1 MLELR
6 AASSLPRLWRDGHR
20 QRATDTLL
28 QGVRVSRSPILVVS
42 VCVEKI
48 GVDMQRSK
56 PFRRAVALASL
67 CAMVTVAVVVGAVAV
82 PSLSVA
88 PASAAGECLCAG
100 GEYHALTPERIFD
113 SRPTSSIN
121 DVSPVGAKPMGPA
134 EPSFDLQLLGKG
146 GVPLSS
152 ADVLAVAVSIT
163 IANPGSG
170 GYLTAFPAG
179 TGGTSSLL
187 NFGAGQTIPNLAI
200 VRGGT
205 DGKLTVKI
213 YGTSNASA
221 NVLVDVL
228 GWFSSS
234 TYTAGTPGDPSDERG
249 ARLVVVNP
257 ARILDTRSSGGLGP
271 GAQMTLQFRGA
282 SAAGTTVPNDPSIVG
297 ALVNVTAVL
306 PTASTF
312 VSVVP
317 TEPVGVPTT
326 SNLNV
331 PAGRVQANLVMVP
344 VGPDG
349 AIHLYNSAGTTNL
362 LVDVMGYLQTGAAES
377 SRAGRVIPLTAPY
390 RALDTRQTAFGGV
403 PLGPG
408 QAEDWSFAAFS
419 SSVTISGIPVGNQ
432 AALLGNLTNASLG
445 RLYPTVSVE
454 PGYLTVYPADAPAL
468 PVISNLNNYE
478 SSPVPNMAL
487 IKYGANQTVRVYN
500 ASGYAHYILDVSAV
514 VLAD

>member
-1 MLELR
+1 M
-6 AASSLPRLWRDGHR
+6 
-20 QRATDTLL
+20 
-28 QGVRVSRSPILVVS
+28 S

-48 GVDMQRSK
+48 GVGMQRSN
-56 PFRRAVALASL
+56 PFRRAVALVSS
-67 CAMVTVAVVVGAVAV
+67 CAIVAVSVVAGAVVAATLTVAPV
-82 PSLSVA
+82 
-88 PASAAGECLCAG
+88 SAIGECLCAG
-100 GEYHALTPERIFD
+100 GEYHALTPQRIFD

-121 DVSPVGAKPMGPA
+121 DVDPLGAKPIGPA
-134 EPSFDLQLLGKG
+134 QPSFDVQLLGKG
-146 GVPLSS
+146 GVPSS
-152 ADVLAVAVSIT
+152 SSDVLAVAISIT
-163 IANPGSG
+163 IANPGSDG
-170 GYLTAFPAG
+170 FLTAFPAG

-213 YGTSNASA
+213 YGSSNASA

-234 TYTAGTPGDPSDERG
+234 TYTANTPGDLTDERG

-257 ARILDTRSSGGLGP
+257 ARILDTRSTGPLGP
-271 GAQMTLQFRGA
+271 GVQQTLQFRGA
-282 SAAGTTVPNDPSIVG
+282 SAAGTSVPNDPSIVG

-349 AIHLYNSAGTTNL
+349 AIHLYNSAGNTNL
-362 LVDVMGYLQTGAAES
+362 LVDVMGYLQTGAAEAT
-377 SRAGRVIPLTAPY
+377 RAGRVIPLTAPY
-390 RALDTRQTAFGGV
+390 RAFDTRQPAFGGV
-403 PLGPG
+403 PLGPA
-408 QAEDWSFAAFS
+408 QAEDWSFAAFA
-419 SSVTISGIPVGNQ
+419 SSVNISGVSVGNQ
-432 AALLGNLTNASLG
+432 FALLGNLTNASLG
-445 RLYPTVSVE
+445 RQYPTVSVE

-478 SSPVPNMAL
+478 LTPVPNMAL

-500 ASGYAHYILDVSAV
+500 SSGYAHYFLDVSAV

>member
-1 MLELR
+1 VL
-6 AASSLPRLWRDGHR
+6 
-20 QRATDTLL
+20 
-28 QGVRVSRSPILVVS
+28 S

-48 GVDMQRSK
+48 GVDMQRSN
-56 PFRRAVALASL
+56 PIRRAAAMASSCALVA
-67 CAMVTVAVVVGAVAV
+67 VAVVVGAVAAPTLPV
-82 PSLSVA
+82 ASV
-88 PASAAGECLCAG
+88 SAAGECLCAG

-113 SRPTSSIN
+113 SRPTSPIN
-121 DVSPVGAKPMGPA
+121 DVNPLGAKPIGPA
-134 EPSFDLQLLGKG
+134 EPSFDIQLLGKG
-146 GVPLSS
+146 GVPASS
-152 ADVLAVAVSIT
+152 ADVLAVAISIT
-163 IANPGSG
+163 IATPGSG

-213 YGTSNASA
+213 YGTNNSSA
-221 NVLVDVL
+221 HVLVDVL

-234 TYTAGTPGDPSDERG
+234 TYTANTPGDLTDERG

-257 ARILDTRSSGGLGP
+257 ARILDTRSTGALGP
-271 GAQMTLQFRGA
+271 GVQKTLQFRGA

-349 AIHLYNSAGTTNL
+349 NIHLYNSAGNTNL
-362 LVDVMGYLQTGAAES
+362 LVDVMAYLQTGAAEGT
-377 SRAGRVIPLTAPY
+377 RAGRVIPLTAPY
-390 RALDTRQTAFGGV
+390 RALDTRQAAFGGV

-419 SSVTISGIPVGNQ
+419 SSVNISGIAVGSQ

-445 RLYPTVSVE
+445 RQYPNVSVE
-454 PGYLTVYPADAPAL
+454 PGYLTVYPADAQAL

-478 SSPVPNMAL
+478 ATPVPNMAL
-487 IKYGANQTVRVYN
+487 IKYGGNQTVRVYN
-500 ASGYAHYILDVSAV
+500 SSGYAHYILDVSAV

>member
-1 MLELR
+1 M
-6 AASSLPRLWRDGHR
+6 ASSC
-20 QRATDTLL
+20 A
-28 QGVRVSRSPILVVS
+28 LV
-42 VCVEKI
+42 I
-48 GVDMQRSK
+48 
-56 PFRRAVALASL
+56 
-67 CAMVTVAVVVGAVAV
+67 VAVVVGSVAA

-88 PASAAGECLCAG
+88 PVSAAGECLCAG

-113 SRPTSSIN
+113 SRPTSPIN
-121 DVSPVGAKPMGPA
+121 DVVPLGAKPIGPT
-134 EPSFDLQLLGKG
+134 EPSFDVQLLGKG
-146 GVPLSS
+146 GVPASS
-152 ADVLAVAVSIT
+152 SDVLAVAISIT
-163 IANPGSG
+163 IANPGSV
-170 GYLTAFPAG
+170 GYLTAFPTG

-187 NFGAGQTIPNLAI
+187 NFGAGQTVPNLAI

-213 YGTSNASA
+213 YGSSSASA

-234 TYTAGTPGDPSDERG
+234 TYTAGTPGDLTDERG

-257 ARILDTRSSGGLGP
+257 ARILDTRSSGPLSP
-271 GAQMTLQFRGA
+271 GAQKTLQFRGA
-282 SAAGTTVPNDPSIVG
+282 SAAGTSVPNDPSVVG

-317 TEPVGVPTT
+317 TEPVGAPTT

-349 AIHLYNSAGTTNL
+349 NIHLYNSAGNTNL
-362 LVDVMGYLQTGAAES
+362 LVDVLGYLQTGAPEGT
-377 SRAGRVIPLTAPY
+377 RAGRVVPLTAPY
-390 RALDTRQTAFGGV
+390 RALDTRQAAFGGV
-403 PLGPG
+403 PLGPA
-408 QAEDWSFAAFS
+408 QAEDWSFAAFA
-419 SSVTISGIPVGNQ
+419 SSVNISGIAVGNQ
-432 AALLGNLTNASLG
+432 VALLGNLTNASLA
-445 RLYPTVSVE
+445 RQVATVSVE

-478 SSPVPNMAL
+478 STPVPNMAL
-487 IKYGANQTVRVYN
+487 VKYGANQTVRVYN
-500 ASGYAHYILDVSAV
+500 AAGYAHYILDVSAV